1 MRVITGVL
9 CLVMCIAVVDTTTAS
24 QSDDASQ
31 GDAPNA
37 PSYHGHRDTHH
48 GHNHVYP
55 DRGAIFGDLPPRAI
69 TVNHGG
75 VSFRFADGIWFE
87 PRGTAYIVVA
97 PPIGL
102 LVPSLPSFASTIQE
116 HGETY
121 LYANDIYYQA
131 RPDLGGYLVVND
143 PVETVADTAERA
155 AGDGVAGDAPA
166 SAAPAAAGA
175 ALPVAAAA
183 APVSAATP
191 LPAAVSPT
199 APVIAPTAPTPPTA
213 SGIAATSPPVAAAA
227 PAVTG
232 AVPATPPVGAAV
244 ASNSPIGGAAAP
256 AVTGPV
262 GFVAPGESGS
272 AQAPSAA
279 PFHGTKVV
287 ASPRNGQTAEQQAR
301 DHYDCYR
308 FGVEQSGFDPMHA
321 GVGVQ
326 SAEQQSAYDRAQSAC
341 FEGRGYTVR

>member
-9 CLVMCIAVVDTTTAS
+9 CLVMCIAVVKTTTAS

-37 PSYHGHRDTHH
+37 PSYRGHRDTHH

-55 DRGAIFGDLPPRAI
+55 DRGAIFRDLPPRAI

-175 ALPVAAAA
+175 ALPLAAAA
-183 APVSAATP
+183 APVSAATN

-199 APVIAPTAPTPPTA
+199 APTAPTAP
-213 SGIAATSPPVAAAA
+213 GIAATSPPVAAAA

-272 AQAPSAA
+272 AQPPSAA
-279 PFHGTKVV
+279 PFHGAKVV

-341 FEGRGYTVR
+341 FEGRGYSVR

>member
-1 MRVITGVL
+1 MRVIAGVL
-9 CLVMCIAVVDTTTAS
+9 CLVTCIALVDTITAS

-31 GDAPNA
+31 GDAA
-37 PSYHGHRDTHH
+37 SASSYRRHRDTYH

-55 DRGAIFGDLPPRAI
+55 DRGAIFRDLPPGAI
-69 TVNHGG
+69 TVNYGG

-102 LVPSLPSFASTIQE
+102 LVPSLPAFASTVQD
-116 HGETY
+116 HGEAY
-121 LYANDIYYQA
+121 LYANDIYYRA

-143 PVETVADTAERA
+143 PVETVADTAEST
-155 AGDGVAGDAPA
+155 AGVGVAGDAPA
-166 SAAPAAAGA
+166 SAAPAAVGA
-175 ALPVAAAA
+175 ALPLAAAA
-183 APVSAATP
+183 SVSAATP
-191 LPAAVSPT
+191 LPATVSPT
-199 APVIAPTAPTPPTA
+199 APVIA
-213 SGIAATSPPVAAAA
+213 ATSSPVAAAA
-227 PAVTG
+227 PPVTG
-232 AVPATPPVGAAV
+232 AVSATPPVAAVV

-256 AVTGPV
+256 AAAAPV
-262 GFVAPGESGS
+262 AFVAPGESGS
-272 AQAPSAA
+272 AQAPSMA
-279 PFHGTKVV
+279 PFRGTKVT
-287 ASPRNGQTAEQQAR
+287 ASPRNGQTVEQQAR

-326 SAEQQSAYDRAQSAC
+326 NAEQQSAYDRAQSAC